1 MDEADDAADGPE
13 RHRRTLRR
21 HRMAAT
27 GLLVAAG
34 CVYAAA
40 TAYGGTG
47 LGIEL
52 LRAGSE
58 AALVGGLADW
68 FAVTALFRRPLGL
81 PIPHTAVIPRNKE
94 RIGVGLG
101 RFIERNFLDP
111 ALVAERL
118 RAAGVSRRLGEWL
131 AHPANART
139 VADRMVTIGAFVFR
153 SLNDRDLQ
161 ERLQAML
168 RRQLLDADPAPAAS
182 ALVAALRQNG
192 GHQELFDHMIAA
204 LRDYVAANRDRI
216 VGIVAT
222 RTAWWVPSR
231 IDRQVAKAIADG
243 LLGYLDE
250 LASRDHEARAA
261 FDAAVDRL
269 AHDLRHSP
277 AHRERLQRLRDQVV
291 AAPQVRDYLD
301 RLWQQ
306 LRTAAEADL
315 RRPDSGVRTAL
326 AGLLSTVGAALAA
339 DPAVQARM
347 DRRIEAVVVE
357 LVVPWRA
364 EIGRFVADVVRGWE
378 TRTVVDR
385 VELAVGRDLQ
395 YIRVNGTLVGAVVG
409 CAIFALTELLG

>member
-1 MDEADDAADGPE
+1 MTQAFDDDATRE
-13 RHRRTLRR
+13 QRRALRR

-34 CVYAAA
+34 AVYTGA
-40 TAYGGTG
+40 TLSG
-47 LGIEL
+47 LQGFGIAL

-101 RFIERNFLDP
+101 RFIELNFLEP
-111 ALVAERL
+111 KLVADRL
-118 RAAGVSRRLGEWL
+118 RSAGVSRRLGEWL
-131 AHPANART
+131 AHPANALA
-139 VADRMVTIGAFVFR
+139 VADRLVTIGAFVFR

-161 ERLQAML
+161 DRLQAMI
-168 RRQLLDADPAPAAS
+168 RRQLLELDPAPAAA

-192 GHQELFDHMIAA
+192 GHQELFDQMVAA
-204 LRDYVAANRDRI
+204 LRDYVVANRERI
-216 VGIVAT
+216 LGIVAT
-222 RTAWWVPSR
+222 RTAWWVPGR
-231 IDRQVAKAIADG
+231 VDRQVGKAIADG
-243 LLGYLDE
+243 LVGYLDE
-250 LASRDHEARAA
+250 LQDRDHEARAS

-277 AHRERLQRLRDQVV
+277 AHRERLARLRDQVV
-291 AAPQVRDYLD
+291 GAPQVRDYLE
-301 RLWQQ
+301 RLWRQ
-306 LRTAAEADL
+306 LRAAAEADL
-315 RRPDSGVRTAL
+315 RRPESGVRGAL
-326 AGLLSTVGAALAA
+326 AELLGAVGAALAA

-357 LVVPWRA
+357 LVTPWRA

-378 TRTVVDR
+378 TRTIVDR

-395 YIRVNGTLVGAVVG
+395 YIRVNGTLVGAFVG
-409 CAIFALTELLG
+409 CVIFLLTHALG